1 MNELT
6 KTYPRFRLQKYNFLL
21 NWQWEGEKKLILRR
35 FLEGAKGH
43 GTLGRV
49 SRSPVSHVSRP
60 VSRVSRPLSKQ
71 KKMKKNQNWG
81 YLAGVISGITYGMNP
96 LFGVPVIN
104 KGLDVNSLLFYRYGV
119 ATLLMLAFMLVTKK
133 QIRISWKQFGLMT
146 ILGILFTGCSITLF
160 EAYKYIPSGIATS
173 ILYVYPIMV
182 ALIMMLFGQ
191 FPSWQTWISIFA
203 GVAGAVLLS
212 MKGGGG
218 FIDWKGIALV
228 VASGLCYTLFIVMV
242 NLSKLVKA
250 IPNLTLTFYCF
261 FIGSLMLFVLS
272 GFGVHLNPVP
282 DAVSWLNVL
291 GLAVLP
297 TAVATVT
304 LAASSKAVGATKT
317 SVLGILE
324 PLTAIVI
331 GTWVFHEAFTLNVAL
346 GVVLILFAILFM
358 ILTEKKPSS
367 NPKPSEQ

>member
-1 MNELT
+1 M
-6 KTYPRFRLQKYNFLL
+6 
-21 NWQWEGEKKLILRR
+21 EKK
-35 FLEGAKGH
+35 KG
-43 GTLGRV
+43 L
-49 SRSPVSHVSRP
+49 
-60 VSRVSRPLSKQ
+60 
-71 KKMKKNQNWG
+71 NWG
-81 YLAGVISGITYGMNP
+81 YLAGIISGITYGMNP

-104 KGLDVNSLLFYRYGV
+104 KGLDVNSLLFYRYGM
-119 ATLLMLAFMLVTKK
+119 ATLLMLGYMLVAKK
-133 QIRISWKQFGLMT
+133 QMRISWKQLGLMV
-146 ILGILFTGCSITLF
+146 ILGVLFTGCSITLF

-182 ALIMMLFGQ
+182 ALIMMLFGH

-212 MKGGGG
+212 LKGGGG

-228 VASGLCYTLFIVMV
+228 VASGLCYTLFIVIV
-242 NLSKLVKA
+242 NLNKQVKA
-250 IPNLTLTFYCF
+250 LPNLTLTFYCF

-272 GFGVHLNPVP
+272 GFGTQLNPVP

-297 TAVATVT
+297 TAIATIT
-304 LAASSKAVGATKT
+304 LAAATKAVGATKC

-324 PLTAIVI
+324 PLTAIFI
-331 GTWVFHEAFTLNVAL
+331 GTLVFHEAFTFNVAL

-358 ILTEKKPSS
+358 ILSEKKE
-367 NPKPSEQ
+367 KI

>member
-1 MNELT
+1 ME
-6 KTYPRFRLQKYNFLL
+6 R
-21 NWQWEGEKKLILRR
+21 KKGL
-35 FLEGAKGH
+35 H
-43 GTLGRV
+43 
-49 SRSPVSHVSRP
+49 
-60 VSRVSRPLSKQ
+60 
-71 KKMKKNQNWG
+71 WG
-81 YLAGVISGITYGMNP
+81 YLAGIISGITYGMNP

-119 ATLLMLAFMLVTKK
+119 ATLLMLVFMLIAKK

-173 ILYVYPIMV
+173 ILYIYPIMV

-191 FPSWQTWISIFA
+191 FPSWQTWVSIFA

-212 MKGGGG
+212 IKGGGG

-228 VASGLCYTLFIVMV
+228 VASGLCYTLFIVIV
-242 NLSKLVKA
+242 NLSEQVKA

-261 FIGSLMLFVLS
+261 FIGTIMLFCLS
-272 GFGVHLNPVP
+272 GFGIKLNPVP

-297 TAVATVT
+297 TALATIT
-304 LAASSKAVGATKT
+304 LAAATKSVGATKT

-324 PLTAIVI
+324 PLTAIFI
-331 GTWVFHEAFTLNVAL
+331 GTLVFHEAFILNVAF
-346 GVVLILFAILFM
+346 GVALILFAILFM
-358 ILTEKKPSS
+358 ILTEKK
-367 NPKPSEQ
+367 

>member
-1 MNELT
+1 MET
-6 KTYPRFRLQKYNFLL
+6 KNRL
-21 NWQWEGEKKLILRR
+21 
-35 FLEGAKGH
+35 H
-43 GTLGRV
+43 
-49 SRSPVSHVSRP
+49 
-60 VSRVSRPLSKQ
+60 
-71 KKMKKNQNWG
+71 WG
-81 YLAGVISGITYGMNP
+81 YLAGIVSGITYGMNP

-119 ATLLMLAFMLVTKK
+119 ATLLMLAFMLVAKK
-133 QIRISWKQFGLMT
+133 QIRISWKQFGLMA
-146 ILGILFTGCSITLF
+146 ILGVLFTGCSITLF

-182 ALIMMLFGQ
+182 AVIMMLFGQ
-191 FPSWQTWISIFA
+191 FPSWQTWVSIFA

-218 FIDWKGIALV
+218 FIDWKGILLV
-228 VASGLCYTLFIVMV
+228 VASGLCYTLFIVTV
-242 NLSKLVKA
+242 NLSKQVKA

-261 FIGSLMLFVLS
+261 FIGSLMLLALS
-272 GFGVHLNPVP
+272 GFGLRLNPVP

-297 TAVATVT
+297 TAVATIT
-304 LAASSKAVGATKT
+304 LAASTKAVGATKT

-331 GTWVFHEAFTLNVAL
+331 GTLVFKEAFTFNVAV
-346 GVVLILFAILFM
+346 GVALILFAILFM
-358 ILTEKKPSS
+358 ILTEKK
-367 NPKPSEQ
+367 

>member
-1 MNELT
+1 MET
-6 KTYPRFRLQKYNFLL
+6 KNRL
-21 NWQWEGEKKLILRR
+21 
-35 FLEGAKGH
+35 H
-43 GTLGRV
+43 
-49 SRSPVSHVSRP
+49 
-60 VSRVSRPLSKQ
+60 
-71 KKMKKNQNWG
+71 WG
-81 YLAGVISGITYGMNP
+81 YLAGIVSGITYGMNP

-119 ATLLMLAFMLVTKK
+119 ATLLMLAFMLVAKK
-133 QIRISWKQFGLMT
+133 QIRISWKQFGLMA
-146 ILGILFTGCSITLF
+146 ILGVLFTGCSITLF

-182 ALIMMLFGQ
+182 AVIMMLFGQ
-191 FPSWQTWISIFA
+191 FPSWQTWVSIFA

-218 FIDWKGIALV
+218 FIDWKGILLV

-242 NLSKLVKA
+242 NLSKQVKA

-261 FIGSLMLFVLS
+261 FIGSLMLLALS
-272 GFGVHLNPVP
+272 GFGLRLNPVP
-282 DAVSWLNVL
+282 DPVSWLNVL

-297 TAVATVT
+297 TAVATIT
-304 LAASSKAVGATKT
+304 LAASTKAVGATKT

-331 GTWVFHEAFTLNVAL
+331 GTLVFKEAFTFNVAV
-346 GVVLILFAILFM
+346 GVALILFAILFM
-358 ILTEKKPSS
+358 ILTEKK
-367 NPKPSEQ
+367 

>member
-1 MNELT
+1 M
-6 KTYPRFRLQKYNFLL
+6 K
-21 NWQWEGEKKLILRR
+21 EKKL
-35 FLEGAKGH
+35 H
-43 GTLGRV
+43 
-49 SRSPVSHVSRP
+49 
-60 VSRVSRPLSKQ
+60 
-71 KKMKKNQNWG
+71 WG
-81 YLAGVISGITYGMNP
+81 YLAGIISGITYGMNP
-96 LFGVPVIN
+96 LFGVPVIK

-119 ATLLMLAFMLVTKK
+119 ATLLMLAFMLVAQK

-182 ALIMMLFGQ
+182 ALIMMFFKQ
-191 FPSWQTWISIFA
+191 FPSWQTWVSIFA

-212 MKGGGG
+212 IKGEGG

-228 VASGLCYTLFIVMV
+228 VASGLCYTLFIVIV
-242 NLSKLVKA
+242 NQSKQIKA
-250 IPNLTLTFYCF
+250 LPNLTLTFYCF
-261 FIGSLMLFVLS
+261 FIGSLMLFGLS
-272 GFGVHLNPVP
+272 GFGVNLNPMP
-282 DAVSWLNVL
+282 ESYCWLYVL

-297 TAVATVT
+297 TVVATIT
-304 LAASSKAVGATKT
+304 LAAATKSVGATKT

-331 GTWVFHEAFTLNVAL
+331 GTLVFKEAFTLNVAL

-358 ILTEKKPSS
+358 ILTEKK
-367 NPKPSEQ
+367 

>member
-1 MNELT
+1 M
-6 KTYPRFRLQKYNFLL
+6 
-21 NWQWEGEKKLILRR
+21 EKK
-35 FLEGAKGH
+35 KGLH
-43 GTLGRV
+43 
-49 SRSPVSHVSRP
+49 
-60 VSRVSRPLSKQ
+60 
-71 KKMKKNQNWG
+71 WG
-81 YLAGVISGITYGMNP
+81 YLAGIVSGITYGMNP

-119 ATLLMLAFMLVTKK
+119 ATLLMLAFMLIAKK

-182 ALIMMLFGQ
+182 ALIMMFFKQ
-191 FPSWQTWISIFA
+191 FPTWQTWISIFA

-212 MKGGGG
+212 LKGGGG

-228 VASGLCYTLFIVMV
+228 VASGLCYTIFIVMV
-242 NLSKLVKA
+242 NLSKQVKA

-261 FIGSLMLFVLS
+261 FIGSLMLFALS
-272 GFGVHLNPVP
+272 GFGVQMNPVP

-297 TAVATVT
+297 TAVATIT
-304 LAASSKAVGATKT
+304 LAAATKAVGATKT

-331 GTWVFHEAFTLNVAL
+331 GTLVFKEAFTFNVAF

-358 ILTEKKPSS
+358 ILTEKKH
-367 NPKPSEQ
+367 E

>member
-1 MNELT
+1 M
-6 KTYPRFRLQKYNFLL
+6 
-21 NWQWEGEKKLILRR
+21 EKK
-35 FLEGAKGH
+35 KG
-43 GTLGRV
+43 L
-49 SRSPVSHVSRP
+49 
-60 VSRVSRPLSKQ
+60 
-71 KKMKKNQNWG
+71 NWG
-81 YLAGVISGITYGMNP
+81 YLAGIVSGITYGMNP

-119 ATLLMLAFMLVTKK
+119 ATLLMLAFMLVARK

-182 ALIMMLFGQ
+182 ALVMMLFGQ
-191 FPSWQTWISIFA
+191 FPSWQTWVSIFA

-228 VASGLCYTLFIVMV
+228 VASGLCYTIFIVMV
-242 NLSKLVKA
+242 NLSKQVKA

-261 FIGSLMLFVLS
+261 FVGSLMLFALS
-272 GFGVHLNPVP
+272 GFGVKLNAVP
-282 DAVSWLNVL
+282 DTVSWLNVL
-291 GLAVLP
+291 GLAILP
-297 TAVATVT
+297 TAVATIT
-304 LAASSKAVGATKT
+304 LAAATKAVGATKT

-331 GTWVFHEAFTLNVAL
+331 GTLVFHEAFTLNVAL

-358 ILTEKKPSS
+358 ILTEKKP
-367 NPKPSEQ
+367 

>member
-1 MNELT
+1 M
-6 KTYPRFRLQKYNFLL
+6 PNFAAVF
-21 NWQWEGEKKLILRR
+21 EAMEK
-35 FLEGAKGH
+35 
-43 GTLGRV
+43 
-49 SRSPVSHVSRP
+49 SRNIR
-60 VSRVSRPLSKQ
+60 
-71 KKMKKNQNWG
+71 WG
-81 YLAGVISGITYGMNP
+81 YLAGIVSGITYGMNP

-119 ATLLMLAFMLVTKK
+119 ATLLMLAFMLVAKK
-133 QIRISWKQFGLMT
+133 QIRITWKQFGLMA
-146 ILGILFTGCSITLF
+146 ILGVLFTGCSITLF

-182 ALIMMLFGQ
+182 ALIMMFFKQ
-191 FPSWQTWISIFA
+191 FPTWQTWVSIFA

-212 MKGGGG
+212 IKGGGG
-218 FIDWKGIALV
+218 FIDWRGIALV
-228 VASGLCYTLFIVMV
+228 VASGLCYTLFIVIV
-242 NLSKLVKA
+242 NLSKQVKA

-261 FIGSLMLFVLS
+261 LIGSVMLFALS

-297 TAVATVT
+297 TAVATIT
-304 LAASSKAVGATKT
+304 LAASTKAVGATKT

-331 GTWVFHEAFTLNVAL
+331 GTLVFHEAFTFNVAF
-346 GVVLILFAILFM
+346 GVALILFAILFM
-358 ILTEKKPSS
+358 ILTEKKA
-367 NPKPSEQ
+367 

>member
-1 MNELT
+1 MET
-6 KTYPRFRLQKYNFLL
+6 KNRL
-21 NWQWEGEKKLILRR
+21 
-35 FLEGAKGH
+35 H
-43 GTLGRV
+43 
-49 SRSPVSHVSRP
+49 
-60 VSRVSRPLSKQ
+60 
-71 KKMKKNQNWG
+71 WG
-81 YLAGVISGITYGMNP
+81 YLAGIVSGITYGMNP

-119 ATLLMLAFMLVTKK
+119 ATLLMLAFMLVAKK
-133 QIRISWKQFGLMT
+133 QIRISWKQFGLMV
-146 ILGILFTGCSITLF
+146 ILGVLFTGCSITLF

-182 ALIMMLFGQ
+182 AVIMMLFGQ

-218 FIDWKGIALV
+218 FIDWKGILLV
-228 VASGLCYTLFIVMV
+228 VASGLCYTLFIVIV
-242 NLSKLVKA
+242 NLSRQVKA

-261 FIGSLMLFVLS
+261 FIGSLMLLALS
-272 GFGVHLNPVP
+272 GFGLRLNPVP

-297 TAVATVT
+297 TAVATIT
-304 LAASSKAVGATKT
+304 LAASTKAVGATKT

-331 GTWVFHEAFTLNVAL
+331 GTLVFKEAFTFNVAV
-346 GVVLILFAILFM
+346 GVALILFAILFM
-358 ILTEKKPSS
+358 ILTEKK
-367 NPKPSEQ
+367 

>member
-1 MNELT
+1 MERN
-6 KTYPRFRLQKYNFLL
+6 
-21 NWQWEGEKKLILRR
+21 
-35 FLEGAKGH
+35 KGLH
-43 GTLGRV
+43 
-49 SRSPVSHVSRP
+49 
-60 VSRVSRPLSKQ
+60 
-71 KKMKKNQNWG
+71 WG
-81 YLAGVISGITYGMNP
+81 YLAGIISGITYGMNP
-96 LFGVPVIN
+96 LFGVPVIK

-119 ATLLMLAFMLVTKK
+119 ATLLMLAFMLVAKK

-182 ALIMMLFGQ
+182 ALIMMFFKQ
-191 FPSWQTWISIFA
+191 FPSWQTWVSIFA

-212 MKGGGG
+212 IKGEGG

-228 VASGLCYTLFIVMV
+228 VASGLCYTLFIVIV
-242 NLSKLVKA
+242 NQSKQIKA
-250 IPNLTLTFYCF
+250 LPNLTLTFYCF
-261 FIGSLMLFVLS
+261 FIGSLMLFGLS
-272 GFGVHLNPVP
+272 GFGVNLNPMP
-282 DAVSWLNVL
+282 ESYCWLYVL

-297 TAVATVT
+297 TAVATIT
-304 LAASSKAVGATKT
+304 LAAATKSVGATKT

-331 GTWVFHEAFTLNVAL
+331 GTLVFKEAFTMNVAL

-358 ILTEKKPSS
+358 ILTEKK
-367 NPKPSEQ
+367 